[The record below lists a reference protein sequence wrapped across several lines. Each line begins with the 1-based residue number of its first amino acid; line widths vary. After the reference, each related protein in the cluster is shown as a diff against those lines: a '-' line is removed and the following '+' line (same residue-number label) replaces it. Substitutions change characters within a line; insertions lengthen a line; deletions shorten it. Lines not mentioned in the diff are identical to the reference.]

1 MYVKPHLCCDYP
13 TMNKDSYL
21 TIIMLNRDLSSEN
34 DQLEADVFKPFF
46 VTDCSFVIFAI
57 PPQVLSVPEL
67 FLVSVQLTHD
77 KTGAQHLHIAR
88 DDSNNVFRYN
98 ITFEHSLIFNIVTGL
113 SRKTIGWI
121 CMYVQ
126 KVTVGVTHLIPL
138 QFAHRYPS
146 VFFFWQE

>member
-1 MYVKPHLCCDYP
+1 M
-13 TMNKDSYL
+13 
-21 TIIMLNRDLSSEN
+21 
-34 DQLEADVFKPFF
+34 
-46 VTDCSFVIFAI
+46 
-57 PPQVLSVPEL
+57 SVPEL

-98 ITFEHSLIFNIVTGL
+98 ITIEHSLIFNIVTGL

-146 VFFFWQE
+146 VFYFGKNEEAVPALFNKEIVVVICMLVFFFFVFFFCLPLEHIHLEDA

>member
-1 MYVKPHLCCDYP
+1 M
-13 TMNKDSYL
+13 
-21 TIIMLNRDLSSEN
+21 
-34 DQLEADVFKPFF
+34 
-46 VTDCSFVIFAI
+46 
-57 PPQVLSVPEL
+57 SVPEL

-98 ITFEHSLIFNIVTGL
+98 ITFEHSVIFNIVTGL

-126 KVTVGVTHLIPL
+126 KLTVGVTHLIPL
-138 QFAHRYPS
+138 QFAHCNIHQ
-146 VFFFWQE
+146 FFILARMKKLCQHYSTKKLS